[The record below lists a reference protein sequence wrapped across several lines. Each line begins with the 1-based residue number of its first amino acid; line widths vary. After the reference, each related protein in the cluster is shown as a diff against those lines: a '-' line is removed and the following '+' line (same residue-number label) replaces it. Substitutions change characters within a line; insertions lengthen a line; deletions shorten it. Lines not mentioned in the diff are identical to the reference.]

1 MSLSTH
7 FSTFSADADAD
18 ASMSSHVALNR
29 VLCWFLDVSRNLVFF
44 PWRCKSCF
52 QRSSARKCQKTW
64 QLLLRFS
71 KLDSFCLLEIGSAS
85 NLRKKAQKQKRERK
99 KLWSHFVCKRNFLTL
114 LIIFLNGA
122 IFIYHRWVHF
132 HSLNNPCLA
141 IMGLALDLIVLKS
154 QLRFQTCKETETS
167 YITQATWVATSSHPF
182 IWHLGVWLV
191 PRSRWESFLMWKKKL
206 EAHNAN
212 KH

>member
-1 MSLSTH
+1 
-7 FSTFSADADAD
+7 
-18 ASMSSHVALNR
+18 MSSHVALNR

-114 LIIFLNGA
+114 LIIFLNGV
-122 IFIYHRWVHF
+122 IFIYYRRVHF

-154 QLRFQTCKETETS
+154 LLRLQTVSGYWNELF
-167 YITQATWVATSSHPF
+167 YSSHLGSYF
-182 IWHLGVWLV
+182 ITSVHLTLGCLIGAQIAPGKFPNVEEKA
-191 PRSRWESFLMWKKKL
+191 RSPQR
-206 EAHNAN
+206 
-212 KH
+212 